1 MRHEGA
7 TVIER
12 QQDGLRLELASIP
25 ALRATFAS
33 AVDQL
38 DIALVNLRQKAQLP
52 TPWLGDETSSAVAAH
67 YNRRAMTDPDSSYR
81 SLEQYRDE
89 LLRIH
94 DTLQRMEDSYRRG
107 ESDEAAR
114 WGPRT

>member
-1 MRHEGA
+1 MTG
-7 TVIER
+7 
-12 QQDGLRLELASIP
+12 QQQGSLRLEQNPIY
-25 ALRATFAS
+25 ALRVAFSS

-38 DIALVNLRQKAQLP
+38 DQVLVNLRQKAHLP
-52 TPWLGDETSSAVAAH
+52 GPWLGDETSLTVAAH

-81 SLEQYRDE
+81 SLEQYRNE

-94 DTLQRMEDSYRRG
+94 DTLQQMEEAYRRG
-107 ESDEAAR
+107 ESDEVAR